1 MSHQLDLF
9 EYVDKQEK
17 ILSLNEQ
24 IKSLVVGQ
32 EISIA
37 TISIR
42 RTERFFEILQD
53 GIFHECFREIEKC
66 VQFIQEDVGFD
77 NIF

>member
-17 ILSLNEQ
+17 ILSLIEQ

-32 EISIA
+32 EINIA

-42 RTERFFEILQD
+42 RTERFFEVLQE
-53 GIFHECFREIEKC
+53 GIFNECFREIEKC
-66 VQFIQEDVGFD
+66 VQFIKEYVGFE

>member
-9 EYVDKQEK
+9 EYVNKQEK
-17 ILSLNEQ
+17 ILSLVEQ
-24 IKSLVVGQ
+24 IKSLVIGQ
-32 EISIA
+32 EICIA

-42 RTERFFEILQD
+42 RTERFFEVLQD
-53 GIFHECFREIEKC
+53 GVFHECFREIEKC
-66 VQFIQEDVGFD
+66 MQFIKEDVGFD

>member
-17 ILSLNEQ
+17 VISLIEQ
-24 IKSLVVGQ
+24 IKSLLVGQ

-37 TISIR
+37 AISIR
-42 RTERFFEILQD
+42 RTERFFEVLQD
-53 GIFHECFREIEKC
+53 GVFHECFRDIEKC
-66 VQFIQEDVGFD
+66 MQFIKEDIEFD